1 MKTKTN
7 TERRFTYEAT
17 DEAGNGRK
25 KRLVSLNFVFAVNVF
40 MCGFLTNSVLLRL
53 MEDDHSYIGVRI
65 AMLALCGASALLH
78 IIGGRAF
85 AN

>member
-1 MKTKTN
+1 MSENKKQLLTVK
-7 TERRFTYEAT
+7 
-17 DEAGNGRK
+17 GRM

-65 AMLALCGASALLH
+65 AMLALCGASTLLH
-78 IIGGRAF
+78 IIGGRGDLQK
-85 AN
+85 N